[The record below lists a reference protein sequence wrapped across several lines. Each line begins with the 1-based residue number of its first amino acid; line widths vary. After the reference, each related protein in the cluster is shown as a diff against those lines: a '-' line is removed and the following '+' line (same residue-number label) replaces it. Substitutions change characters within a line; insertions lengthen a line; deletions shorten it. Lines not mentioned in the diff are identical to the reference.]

1 MIHDGTKLAVAV
13 LKPATPAVGATF
25 TDTRAWIGVKATDV
39 GASLEGIDGLTIA
52 VTGGSF
58 QFNSA
63 SGLHDDNGATAG
75 GTITNAT
82 ALNWATALGTAPT
95 VGTQTIDLN
104 GQLLSLAGTA
114 TIDVFGFFTGQFAF
128 TVLMRNVDVDL
139 GGAVGAE
146 LINASLVTL
155 SLTVVTNPVTI
166 GQGGVGFTVGV
177 GSGIAVAALTAPALP
192 AGTGLPTDSRKWTA
206 IKVELVAASLIIGGL
221 QITDIDGT
229 FQINSAT
236 GQHDSNGGLPTD
248 GTITPAV
255 ALDWR
260 IALDLDDD
268 GVFSE
273 NDDPTSETTDDVL
286 VVGTETIDLVGTGM
300 RVSGSADLDVFGIL
314 TGSASF
320 ALSNRLV
327 DVDLDGVAGGET
339 LDNATL
345 TLVAISEI
353 DLSFGTPDAGL
364 DIGPGGTIGIAILKA
379 PVTATDTRT
388 WMAVVAKNLAIT
400 PNLPGIGGQIVNG
413 SLKINRVSGAKNG
426 TNLTDADALNWAT
439 ADGLPLTVDLNEAGG
454 WTAPTA
460 LVDPGEALPTP
471 TFLPVTLRGAQTAV
485 AGTLQNLNIFDFVT
499 GGANFAMQ
507 SQTVDVDL
515 DGNGDTSGEQLN
527 DATLLTIALDE
538 LNLSIG
544 AGGAGL
550 AVTSG
555 RLGIAI
561 LTAPTTG
568 YRQPQLA
575 GAVGQQPRD
584 HALDPGDHG
593 HGHERLG
600 PAQPRVRCQGHR
612 REHHRAE
619 LGHHRGR
626 QPERP
631 HRLQLGR
638 RLHGKPLGAGGSGR
652 RAEPAGRDAGH
663 GARREDGGLGH
674 AEQPQRLRRP
684 DRQRELRTGH
694 PAGRRRPRR
703 HRRRRDAQRRD
714 AADVRPEQPQ
724 PVGRR
729 RRRGPGDHRRQA
741 RHRDD
746 QGSAADDRGRH
757 RQPQLDGD
765 HGQGPHDLARR
776 CPPAHLGQRHQRHA
790 EDQQGRGPVP
800 GAHAAGRDGAR
811 AGARHG
817 AELGDGRR
825 DSGRRSPSTSTRP
838 AAGPRR
844 RQLRRPGPGAAAR
857 PTRCRSPS
865 AASCWR
871 SPAR

>member
-1 MIHDGTKLAVAV
+1 M
-13 LKPATPAVGATF
+13 
-25 TDTRAWIGVKATDV
+25 
-39 GASLEGIDGLTIA
+39 
-52 VTGGSF
+52 
-58 QFNSA
+58 
-63 SGLHDDNGATAG
+63 
-75 GTITNAT
+75 
-82 ALNWATALGTAPT
+82 
-95 VGTQTIDLN
+95 GTQTIDLN

-128 TVLMRNVDVDL
+128 TVLMLNVDVDL

-221 QITDIDGT
+221 EITDIDGT

-300 RVSGSADLDVFGIL
+300 RVSGSADLDVFAIL

-460 LVDPGEALPTP
+460 LVDPGAALPTP

-485 AGTLQNLNIFDFVT
+485 AGTLQNLDIFGFVT

-507 SQTVDVDL
+507 SRTVDVDL
-515 DGNGDTSGEQLN
+515 DGTGDTGGEQLN

-561 LTAPTTG
+561 LTAPKTATDNRSWLALSASNLGITLSIPGITATVTNGSVLLNRASGAKDTVANTTELNWVTTEG
-568 YRQPQLA
+568 GIQNGLIDFNSA
-575 GAVGQQPRD
+575 GAYT
-584 HALDPGDHG
+584 ANLS
-593 HGHERLG
+593 
-600 PAQPRVRCQGHR
+600 
-612 REHHRAE
+612 E
-619 LGHHRGR
+619 LV
-626 QPERP
+626 
-631 HRLQLGR
+631 
-638 RLHGKPLGAGGSGR
+638 
-652 RAEPAGRDAGH
+652 D
-663 GARREDGGLGH
+663 
-674 AEQPQRLRRP
+674 
-684 DRQRELRTGH
+684 
-694 PAGRRRPRR
+694 
-703 HRRRRDAQRRD
+703 
-714 AADVRPEQPQ
+714 
-724 PVGRR
+724 
-729 RRRGPGDHRRQA
+729 
-741 RHRDD
+741 
-746 QGSAADDRGRH
+746 
-757 RQPQLDGD
+757 
-765 HGQGPHDLARR
+765 
-776 CPPAHLGQRHQRHA
+776 
-790 EDQQGRGPVP
+790 
-800 GAHAAGRDGAR
+800 
-811 AGARHG
+811 
-817 AELGDGRR
+817 
-825 DSGRRSPSTSTRP
+825 
-838 AAGPRR
+838 
-844 RQLRRPGPGAAAR
+844 PGAALSPPVAMPVTVR
-857 PTRCRSPS
+857 GEAKVAAPSCNSTRSKFIN
-865 AASCWR
+865 AAIGGGGK
-871 SPAR
+871 SPATIFCRNSRPDNPRPASASSRGSFQLTVSVCSESLCDISFN